1 MRLATRTQS
10 LELDRRTQG
19 EYGIDA
25 DALMERAVDALER
38 ALRRFYPAA
47 SGEQVWVVAGPGKNG
62 EDGRRLADRVGARVF
77 SCAEFLQIRFEAKLP
92 TVVIDAI
99 LGIGQSRPPDGEIL
113 LAIHEINHLRAKG
126 VRILAVDTPTGLD
139 LDTGNVLGEA
149 AVVANQT
156 VTFGFA
162 KPGFF
167 LNQGPAH
174 VGRLVVDDI
183 GFPVRLKNE
192 ISNSHRLFA
201 RNGFRELSQ
210 TLMPK
215 RGPESNKTHFG
226 HTVVVG
232 GSKGMEG
239 AAVLAS
245 RAAFRVGSGYVT
257 WVPGNDSA
265 SSLDALPHA
274 MRTSI
279 DDVERIQKASAVIVG
294 PGLGL
299 KDAKRAYRLLEK
311 LTDRR
316 VVIDAGALSF
326 LSHAKFMDR
335 LPGQRFPES
344 WLITPHAGEAAK
356 LMGVSSREIEENRT
370 AAAAALCEHY
380 GGVVLLKGFHSVVA
394 MPGRVIIVDSGGAAL
409 AKAGT
414 GDVLSGMIGGF
425 AAQMKSMRAAA
436 LLGCYLHGAVADHWV
451 ETERSEASLEATDL
465 IELIPTVFSRLSDQS
480 FRP

>member
-1 MRLATRTQS
+1 MRLATQTQS
-10 LELDRRTQG
+10 LELDRRAQS
-19 EYGIDA
+19 EYGMDA
-25 DALMERAVDALER
+25 AALMEKAVDALER
-38 ALRRFYPAA
+38 ALRRFYPEA
-47 SGEQVWVVAGPGKNG
+47 SGDQVWVVAGPGNNG
-62 EDGRRLADRVGARVF
+62 EDGRRLAARVGARVF
-77 SCAEFLQIRFEAKLP
+77 SCTEFLQIRFEPKRP

-99 LGIGQSRPPDGEIL
+99 LGIGQSRAPDGEIL

-126 VRILAVDTPTGLD
+126 VCVLSVDVPTGLD
-139 LDTGNVLGEA
+139 LDTGNRLGEA
-149 AVVANQT
+149 AVVASQT

-192 ISNSHRLFA
+192 ISNSHRVFGQ
-201 RNGFRELSQ
+201 NGFRELSRRS
-210 TLMPK
+210 MPR
-215 RGPESNKTHFG
+215 RGPASNKSHFG

-257 WVPGNDSA
+257 WVPGLKAA
-265 SSLDALPHA
+265 SNLDALPHA
-274 MRTSI
+274 MRASV
-279 DDVERIQKASAVIVG
+279 DEVERIRQASSVIVG

-311 LTDRR
+311 LTDCR

-326 LSHAKFMDR
+326 LGHAKFIER
-335 LPGQRFPES
+335 LPGRKFPEN

-356 LMGVSSREIEENRT
+356 LMGVKSGEIEENRT

-394 MPGRVIIVDSGGAAL
+394 VPGRVIIIDSGNAAL

-425 AAQMKSMRAAA
+425 AAQMTSMRAAA
-436 LLGCYLHGAVADHWV
+436 LMGCYLHGAIADRWV
-451 ETERSEASLEATDL
+451 ENGRSDASLEATDL
-465 IELIPTVFSRLSDQS
+465 IEMIPAVFSRLSDHS
-480 FRP
+480 MSP

>member
-167 LNQGPAH
+167 SIKD
-174 VGRLVVDDI
+174 RLMLDDSWLTTSVFRSDLRMKFRIHI
-183 GFPVRLKNE
+183 G
-192 ISNSHRLFA
+192 S
-201 RNGFRELSQ
+201 
-210 TLMPK
+210 
-215 RGPESNKTHFG
+215 
-226 HTVVVG
+226 
-232 GSKGMEG
+232 
-239 AAVLAS
+239 
-245 RAAFRVGSGYVT
+245 
-257 WVPGNDSA
+257 
-265 SSLDALPHA
+265 
-274 MRTSI
+274 
-279 DDVERIQKASAVIVG
+279 
-294 PGLGL
+294 
-299 KDAKRAYRLLEK
+299 LLEMVFESC
-311 LTDRR
+311 RR
-316 VVIDAGALSF
+316 
-326 LSHAKFMDR
+326 
-335 LPGQRFPES
+335 P
-344 WLITPHAGEAAK
+344 
-356 LMGVSSREIEENRT
+356 
-370 AAAAALCEHY
+370 
-380 GGVVLLKGFHSVVA
+380 
-394 MPGRVIIVDSGGAAL
+394 
-409 AKAGT
+409 
-414 GDVLSGMIGGF
+414 
-425 AAQMKSMRAAA
+425 
-436 LLGCYLHGAVADHWV
+436 
-451 ETERSEASLEATDL
+451 
-465 IELIPTVFSRLSDQS
+465 
-480 FRP
+480 

>member
-1 MRLATRTQS
+1 
-10 LELDRRTQG
+10 
-19 EYGIDA
+19 
-25 DALMERAVDALER
+25 
-38 ALRRFYPAA
+38 
-47 SGEQVWVVAGPGKNG
+47 
-62 EDGRRLADRVGARVF
+62 
-77 SCAEFLQIRFEAKLP
+77 
-92 TVVIDAI
+92 
-99 LGIGQSRPPDGEIL
+99 
-113 LAIHEINHLRAKG
+113 
-126 VRILAVDTPTGLD
+126 
-139 LDTGNVLGEA
+139 
-149 AVVANQT
+149 
-156 VTFGFA
+156 
-162 KPGFF
+162 
-167 LNQGPAH
+167 
-174 VGRLVVDDI
+174 
-183 GFPVRLKNE
+183 
-192 ISNSHRLFA
+192 
-201 RNGFRELSQ
+201 
-210 TLMPK
+210 MPK

>member
-10 LELDRRTQG
+10 LELDRRAQS
-19 EYGIDA
+19 EYGIGSST
-25 DALMERAVDALER
+25 LMDGAVDSLER
-38 ALRRFYPAA
+38 ALRQFYPAA

-62 EDGRRLADRVGARVF
+62 EDGRRLAGRVGARVF

-92 TVVIDAI
+92 AVVIDAI
-99 LGIGQSRPPDGEIL
+99 LGIGQSRAPEGELL

-126 VRILAVDTPTGLD
+126 VCVLAVDTPTGLD
-139 LDTGNVLGEA
+139 LDTGNILGEA

-167 LNQGPAH
+167 LNQGPGH
-174 VGRLVVDDI
+174 VGRLVVDHV
-183 GFPVRLKNE
+183 GFPAPLMREV
-192 ISNSHRLFA
+192 SSSHCVFA

-210 TLMPK
+210 SLMPR

-257 WVPGNDSA
+257 WVPGHDSA

-274 MRTSI
+274 MRAAF

-299 KDAKRAYRLLEK
+299 QDAKRAYRLLEG
-311 LTDRR
+311 LTEHR

-326 LSHAKFMDR
+326 LSHAKFMAR
-335 LPGQRFPES
+335 LPGRKFPEG
-344 WLITPHAGEAAK
+344 WLLTPHAGEAAK
-356 LMGVSSREIEENRT
+356 LMGVSSREIEANRT
-370 AAAAALCEHY
+370 AAAAALCAHY

-394 MPGRVIIVDSGGAAL
+394 MPSRVVIVDSGSAAL

-436 LLGCYLHGAVADHWV
+436 LLGCYLHGAIADHWV
-451 ETERSEASLEATDL
+451 GTGRSKASLEATDL
-465 IELIPTVFSRLSDQS
+465 IEMIPTVFSRLSDRS
-480 FRP
+480 